1 MNLPANPG
9 RPQLTERLV
18 VDLGAAFQQRAVYA
32 AGHPQVQRAVT
43 RALDAFAAWCRHE
56 GTSEVS
62 LLTLEGQLL
71 VDRQAI
77 PEDSPWARGLLQTYR
92 RYEIG
97 GLTLLAGLD
106 AEGDRSL
113 RRVAGGETGS
123 ADQNVGRR
131 RRALRRLAALEEPA
145 QLLGVAARVAPRW
158 LTAEQ
163 MAEARAELV
172 AAATGRASRID
183 RLRALVARL
192 ARSAE
197 TGALGPL
204 DLTPADSDDRAF
216 LHGLAV
222 ALASLRLGRALGLAG
237 EPLEELGELCRGG
250 REKLALLPEQGV
262 ARRRELERPG
272 LGEHGADGGA
282 GRGSGSGRASAAI
295 PSSSPRDCTRRRGR
309 TGERASPLGQPFAR
323 QSERRQRRVQ
333 SRAMAGDRLDGLF
346 SNLFRDLA
354 IAWRALSSPSRAT
367 ACFGSTARQRR

>member
-1 MNLPANPG
+1 MNLPVVPG

-222 ALASLRLGRALGLAG
+222 ALATLRLGRALGLTGDA
-237 EPLEELGELCRGG
+237 LDELG
-250 REKLALLPEQGV
+250 LAALVHDIGFLEAEVEGESPAE
-262 ARRRELERPG
+262 RRERHPIR
-272 LGEHGADGGA
+272 GAA
-282 GRGSGSGRASAAI
+282 RLAA
-295 PSSSPRDCTRRRGR
+295 
-309 TGERASPLGQPFAR
+309 
-323 QSERRQRRVQ
+323 
-333 SRAMAGDRLDGLF
+333 LDGL
-346 SNLFRDLA
+346 SDLA
-354 IAWRALSSPSRAT
+354 ALVAYEHHLRFDREPNYPPTTTARAPLAAARVVAVADTWVTLRGRGELPAAEALVLLRSRAGT
-367 ACFGSTARQRR
+367 FLDPVLVEIFSALLEPPVA

>member
-32 AGHPQVQRAVT
+32 AGHPQVQRAVH
-43 RALDAFAAWCRHE
+43 RALESFAAWCRHE
-56 GTSEVS
+56 GSSEVS

-77 PEDSPWARGLLQTYR
+77 PEDSPWARGVLQTFR

-106 AEGDRSL
+106 AEELGRFFEACQSAEGATATAHIL
-113 RRVAGGETGS
+113 VGRAGLTAGEGS
-123 ADQNVGRR
+123 ARTFS
-131 RRALRRLAALEEPA
+131 A
-145 QLLGVAARVAPRW
+145 GVPGRVAPHW

-172 AAATGRASRID
+172 AAATGRATRVD

-197 TGALGPL
+197 SGALEPL
-204 DLTPADSDDRAF
+204 ELAPSDSEDRAF

-222 ALASLRLGRALGLAG
+222 ALAALRLGRALGLAG
-237 EPLEELGELCRGG
+237 EALDELGFAAFVHDIGYLEPAPEGMSPAAWRELHPIRGAARLAAVDGLSDLAVLVAYEHHLRFDREPAYPPTSAPRTPLAAARVVAVADTWVTLRG
-250 REKLALLPEQGV
+250 RGEIPAAEALQLLRSRAGTFLDPALVELFTALLEP
-262 ARRRELERPG
+262 P
-272 LGEHGADGGA
+272 A
-282 GRGSGSGRASAAI
+282 G
-295 PSSSPRDCTRRRGR
+295 
-309 TGERASPLGQPFAR
+309 
-323 QSERRQRRVQ
+323 
-333 SRAMAGDRLDGLF
+333 
-346 SNLFRDLA
+346 
-354 IAWRALSSPSRAT
+354 
-367 ACFGSTARQRR
+367 

>member
-1 MNLPANPG
+1 MNLPPNPG

-32 AGHPQVQRAVT
+32 AGHPQVQRAFR
-43 RALDAFAAWCRHE
+43 RALDAFEAWCRYE
-56 GTSEVS
+56 GTAEVS

-77 PEDSPWARGLLQTYR
+77 PEDSPWARGVLQNFR

-106 AEGDRSL
+106 AEELGRFFESCQ
-113 RRVAGGETGS
+113 S
-123 ADQNVGRR
+123 AEGAAATAHILVGR
-131 RRALRRLAALEEPA
+131 AGLTAGDTLTKSVT
-145 QLLGVAARVAPRW
+145 LGVPGRVAPRW

-172 AAATGRASRID
+172 AAAAGRASRVD

-197 TGALGPL
+197 TGTLEPL

-237 EPLEELGELCRGG
+237 EPLEELGFAAFVHDIGYLEPGAAD
-250 REKLALLPEQGV
+250 ESPAE
-262 ARRRELERPG
+262 RRERHPIRGAARLAALEGIPD
-272 LGEHGADGGA
+272 LAALVAYEHHLRFDRKPAYPPTSEPRAAFAAARVVAVADTWVTLR
-282 GRGSGSGRASAAI
+282 GRGEV
-295 PSSSPRDCTRRRGR
+295 P
-309 TGERASPLGQPFAR
+309 TGEALGLLR
-323 QSERRQRRVQ
+323 
-333 SRAMAGDRLDGLF
+333 SRAGTFLDPALVDLF
-346 SNLFRDLA
+346 ASLIDPQPA
-354 IAWRALSSPSRAT
+354 
-367 ACFGSTARQRR
+367 

>member
-43 RALDAFAAWCRHE
+43 RALEAFAAWCRHE

-71 VDRQAI
+71 VERQAI

-106 AEGDRSL
+106 AEELGRFFESCQ
-113 RRVAGGETGS
+113 S
-123 ADQNVGRR
+123 AQGASATAHILVGRAGLTAGDSPE
-131 RRALRRLAALEEPA
+131 RAAT
-145 QLLGVAARVAPRW
+145 LGVAARVVPRW

-197 TGALGPL
+197 TGALDPL

-222 ALASLRLGRALGLAG
+222 ALATLRLGRALGLTGDA
-237 EPLEELGELCRGG
+237 LDELG
-250 REKLALLPEQGV
+250 LAALVHDIGFLGPEVEGESP
-262 ARRRELERPG
+262 AERRERHPIR
-272 LGEHGADGGA
+272 GAA
-282 GRGSGSGRASAAI
+282 RLAA
-295 PSSSPRDCTRRRGR
+295 
-309 TGERASPLGQPFAR
+309 
-323 QSERRQRRVQ
+323 
-333 SRAMAGDRLDGLF
+333 LDGL
-346 SNLFRDLA
+346 SDLVA
-354 IAWRALSSPSRAT
+354 LVAYEHHLRFDREPNYPPTTTARAPLAAARVVAVADTWVTLRGRGELPAAEALVLLRSRAGT
-367 ACFGSTARQRR
+367 FLDPVLVELWSALLEPPTP